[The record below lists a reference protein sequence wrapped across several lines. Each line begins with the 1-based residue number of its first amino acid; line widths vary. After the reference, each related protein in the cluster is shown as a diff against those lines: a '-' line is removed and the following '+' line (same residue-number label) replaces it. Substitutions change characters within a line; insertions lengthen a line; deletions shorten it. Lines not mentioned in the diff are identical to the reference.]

1 MIKKV
6 IRFFDHLEDKVRAR
20 LSRHPIIYTFIG
32 GVAIV
37 LFWKGVWETAE
48 LFPFLF
54 GPASIVISVVI
65 LLISGLFVSFF
76 IGDRII
82 LSGIKKEKKLVEK
95 TESQIKAEEDVLE
108 EIQEDVERIEKE
120 VHALRTK
127 TKIRKKQ

>member
-1 MIKKV
+1 MLKKV
-6 IRFFDHLEDKVRAR
+6 IKFFDHLEDKVRSR
-20 LSRHPIIYTFIG
+20 LSRHPILYTIIG

-54 GPASIVISVVI
+54 GPVSIIVSVII
-65 LLISGLFVSFF
+65 LLITGLFVSFF

-95 TESQIKAEEDVLE
+95 TESEIETEEEVLD
-108 EIQEDVERIEKE
+108 EIQEDVARIEKE
-120 VHALRTK
+120 VHELRRK
-127 TKIRKKQ
+127 TKKRK